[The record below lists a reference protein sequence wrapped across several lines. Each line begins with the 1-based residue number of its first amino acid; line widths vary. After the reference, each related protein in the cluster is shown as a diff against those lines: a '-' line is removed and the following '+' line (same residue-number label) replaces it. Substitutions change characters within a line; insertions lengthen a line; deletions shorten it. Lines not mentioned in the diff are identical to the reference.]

1 MTQQRSPRIDSV
13 LPVSLDGSTAALSVD
28 VSREG
33 FCLLSPT
40 LMAPGSE
47 VSGTVL
53 HGPLRLAFKGR
64 VAWTKAGNPMASTWH
79 RVGVRLE
86 KVSPGLRAL
95 LGLTLG

>member
-1 MTQQRSPRIDSV
+1 MTQQRSPRIDSI